1 MDPADRPFSEL
12 FSNIFGNVEDIVRSE
27 LKLAKTEVREDLA
40 KSAHAA
46 AWFAAGLASALF
58 ALGFLLVTVFFLL
71 LSIVPN
77 WAAALII
84 AVPLGLVS
92 TIIFQVGGANRKVQ
106 KNSQSVLADAPS
118 KENLAWAKH
127 QAK

>member
-1 MDPADRPFSEL
+1 MSSADRPFSEL

-46 AWFAAGLASALF
+46 AWFAVGLASALF
-58 ALGFLLVTVFFLL
+58 ALGFLLLTVFFLL

-92 TIIFQVGGANRKVQ
+92 TIIFQVGGAKRKLQ
-106 KNSQSVLADAPS
+106 RNSQPLLAETPS
-118 KENLAWAKH
+118 KENSAWAKH
-127 QAK
+127 QPR

>member
-1 MDPADRPFSEL
+1 MASADRPFSEL

-27 LKLAKTEVREDLA
+27 LKLAKTEVREDLV

-46 AWFAAGLASALF
+46 AWFAAGLATALF
-58 ALGFLLVTVFFLL
+58 AFGFLLVTVFFLL

-84 AVPLGLVS
+84 AVPLGVVS
-92 TIIFQVGGANRKVQ
+92 TILFQVGGAKRELQ
-106 KNSQSVLADAPS
+106 QHSRSLLAEAPP
-118 KENLAWAKH
+118 KENLA
-127 QAK
+127 

>member
-1 MDPADRPFSEL
+1 MATADRPFAEL

-58 ALGFLLVTVFFLL
+58 ALGFFLVTVFFLL
-71 LSIVPN
+71 RSVVPN

-84 AVPLGLVS
+84 AVPLGLAS
-92 TIIFQVGGANRKVQ
+92 AIIFQVAGARRKLQ
-106 KNSQSVLADAPS
+106 KGALSSLAQAPS